1 MPLIDVVK
9 RVIHCSFS
17 YLRTQRAWR
26 VEAPPPNKSQLEI
39 MRPGAIRSKFS
50 ALKDAGHF
58 RSENLS
64 WFIM

>member
-26 VEAPPPNKSQLEI
+26 VEAPPPIRVSLRSCVLGLFEASFQL
-39 MRPGAIRSKFS
+39 
-50 ALKDAGHF
+50 
-58 RSENLS
+58 
-64 WFIM
+64 